1 MTASYNILFIQE
13 PSYSSSEWIELSNDP
28 NFNIIKHILI
38 PNVSTT
44 ESFIEF
50 LQKCERNN
58 NPIHAI
64 FGGFPAF
71 YPIGGLTRNIIDL
84 PVFYNN
90 VKAIALCSRGVNF
103 IDVDCL
109 NKHNIKLF
117 HYDDS
122 SAPTSLQNFQLNQ
135 VSNDV
140 ADCAMWHVLEGYR
153 KFSSFM
159 EELIATNHTIVARQ
173 NLILKNDKDYQLS
186 RFAFGHELSIN
197 KSKFITSPRGQK
209 VLIMGMGSIGIKIA
223 EKLHYGLGME
233 VHYTKKTPFKK
244 PHNLVK
250 EQWVY
255 HPMSTLHKDLHQ
267 FDTIVVA
274 LPGTTETNHLINSE
288 FLKCC
293 KGEDLILVNIGRAT
307 VFDMSSIEESMKRGQ
322 IRHLGMDVFTK
333 EPTVDD
339 ILLDEGNLHLIS
351 VTPHI
356 GSGTEQVFD
365 QSTSLAIYQLK
376 DYLINSKQ
384 C

>member
-13 PSYSSSEWIELSNDP
+13 PSYDSSEWINLFNDP
-28 NFNIIKHILI
+28 SFNIIKHILI

-50 LQKCERNN
+50 LQKCERDNK
-58 NPIHAI
+58 PIHAI

-71 YPIGGLTRNIIDL
+71 YPIGGLTENIIDV
-84 PVFYNN
+84 PVFYKN
-90 VKAIALCSRGVNF
+90 VKCITLCSRGVNF
-103 IDVDCL
+103 IDIGCL

-122 SAPTSLQNFQLNQ
+122 SIPASLKNFQLNQ

-153 KFSSFM
+153 KFSSYM
-159 EELIATNHTIVARQ
+159 RELIATNHTIKARQ
-173 NLILKNDKDYQLS
+173 NIILKNDKDYQLNK
-186 RFAFGHELSIN
+186 FAFGHELSIKQN
-197 KSKFITSPRGQK
+197 KFITSPRGQK

-223 EKLHYGLGME
+223 EKLHYGLDME
-233 VHYTKKTPFKK
+233 VHYTKRIPFEKA
-244 PHNLVK
+244 HDSVND
-250 EQWVY
+250 QWIY
-255 HPMSTLHKDLHQ
+255 HPMSTLHDDLYQ
-267 FDTIVVA
+267 FDTIVVS
-274 LPGTTETNHLINSE
+274 LPGTSETNHLINSE

-293 KGEDLILVNIGRAT
+293 KKEDLILVNTGRAT
-307 VFDMSSIEESMKRGQ
+307 VFDMSAIEESMKRGQ
-322 IRHLGMDVFTK
+322 IRHIGMDVFTK

-339 ILLDEGNLHLIS
+339 ILLNEDYLHSIT

-365 QSTSLAIYQLK
+365 QSTSLAINQLK
-376 DYLINSKQ
+376 DYLINPK
-384 C
+384 